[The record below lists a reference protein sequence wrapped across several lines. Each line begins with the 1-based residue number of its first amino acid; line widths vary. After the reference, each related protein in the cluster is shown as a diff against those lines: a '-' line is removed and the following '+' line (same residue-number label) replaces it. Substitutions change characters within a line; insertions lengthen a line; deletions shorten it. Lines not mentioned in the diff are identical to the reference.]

1 MKRYFC
7 DKCGKHIDIDY
18 DGFAQMQVS
27 WWCRG
32 GSEYLKYQPDVR
44 HRDGYEEFMM
54 CATCANETFGGLE
67 GMEDA

>member
-7 DKCGKHIDIDY
+7 DKCGKHIDSDY
-18 DGFAQMQVS
+18 DGFAQRQVS

-32 GSEYLKYQPDVR
+32 VSEQLKYQPDIM

-54 CATCANETFGGLE
+54 CATCANETFGGLD